1 MKKAKKGL
9 ASAYILAG
17 ALFIAG
23 ALGTL
28 LLLKPK
34 KTDIVQV
41 LRDDQVLYTVYIS
54 GEDDRFL
61 KVEYGDS
68 YNLLEIKDGK
78 IRVSE
83 AGCPD
88 NTCVKMG
95 WLSSSAPIVCLPN
108 HLVIKYVSDYNGRDE
123 VGIDAAAG

>member
-1 MKKAKKGL
+1 MKTKAKKGL
-9 ASAYILAG
+9 VLAYILAG
-17 ALFIAG
+17 VLFLSG

-28 LLLKPK
+28 LLLMPHKM
-34 KTDIVQV
+34 TIVQV
-41 LRDDQVLYTVYIS
+41 LRDDQILYTVYINA
-54 GEDDRFL
+54 EDERFIRID
-61 KVEYGDS
+61 YGDS

-88 NTCVKMG
+88 NTCVKMS

-108 HLVIKYVSDYNGRDE
+108 HLVIKFASDYD
-123 VGIDAAAG
+123 GIDAVVG

>member
-1 MKKAKKGL
+1 ML
-9 ASAYILAG
+9 AYILAG
-17 ALFIAG
+17 VLSLSG

-28 LLLKPK
+28 LLLMPNKMNV
-34 KTDIVQV
+34 VQV
-41 LRDDQVLYTVYIS
+41 LRDDQILYTVYINA
-54 GEDDRFL
+54 EDERFIRID
-61 KVEYGDS
+61 YGDS

-88 NTCVKMG
+88 NTCVKMS

-108 HLVIKYVSDYNGRDE
+108 HLVIKFASDYD
-123 VGIDAAAG
+123 GIDAVVG

>member
-1 MKKAKKGL
+1 MKKRL
-9 ASAYILAG
+9 VTAYILAG
-17 ALFIAG
+17 ALFLSG
-23 ALGTL
+23 ALGTF

-34 KTDIVQV
+34 KMNVVQV
-41 LRDDQVLYTVYIS
+41 LRDDQILYTVYINE
-54 GEDDRFL
+54 EDERFL
-61 KVEYGDS
+61 RIEYGDS

-108 HLVIKYVSDYNGRDE
+108 HLVIKFVSDYD
-123 VGIDAAAG
+123 GIDAAAG

>member
-1 MKKAKKGL
+1 M
-9 ASAYILAG
+9 AYILAG
-17 ALFIAG
+17 VLFLSG

-28 LLLKPK
+28 LLLMPNKMN
-34 KTDIVQV
+34 IVQV
-41 LRDDQVLYTVYIS
+41 LRDDQILYTVYINA
-54 GEDDRFL
+54 EDERFIRID
-61 KVEYGDS
+61 YGDS

-88 NTCVKMG
+88 NTCVKMS

-108 HLVIKYVSDYNGRDE
+108 HLVIKFASDYD
-123 VGIDAAAG
+123 GIDAVVG

>member
-1 MKKAKKGL
+1 ML
-9 ASAYILAG
+9 AYILAG
-17 ALFIAG
+17 VLFLSG

-28 LLLKPK
+28 LLLMPHKMN
-34 KTDIVQV
+34 IVQV
-41 LRDDQVLYTVYIS
+41 LRDDQILYTVYINA
-54 GEDDRFL
+54 EDERFIRID
-61 KVEYGDS
+61 YGDS

-88 NTCVKMG
+88 NTCVKMS

-108 HLVIKYVSDYNGRDE
+108 HLVIKFASDYD
-123 VGIDAAAG
+123 GIDAVVG

>member
-1 MKKAKKGL
+1 ML
-9 ASAYILAG
+9 AYILAG
-17 ALFIAG
+17 VLFLSG

-28 LLLKPK
+28 LLLMPNKMNV
-34 KTDIVQV
+34 VQV
-41 LRDDQVLYTVYIS
+41 LRDDQILYTVYINA
-54 GEDDRFL
+54 EDERFIRID
-61 KVEYGDS
+61 YGDS

-88 NTCVKMG
+88 NTCVKMS

-108 HLVIKYVSDYNGRDE
+108 HLVIKFASDYD
-123 VGIDAAAG
+123 GIDAVVG

>member
-1 MKKAKKGL
+1 M
-9 ASAYILAG
+9 AYILAG
-17 ALFIAG
+17 VLSLSG

-28 LLLKPK
+28 LLLMPNKMNV
-34 KTDIVQV
+34 VQV
-41 LRDDQVLYTVYIS
+41 LRDDQILYTVYINA
-54 GEDDRFL
+54 EDERFIRID
-61 KVEYGDS
+61 YGDS

-88 NTCVKMG
+88 NTCVKMS

-108 HLVIKYVSDYNGRDE
+108 HLVIKFASDYD
-123 VGIDAAAG
+123 GIDAVVG

>member
-1 MKKAKKGL
+1 ML
-9 ASAYILAG
+9 AYILAG
-17 ALFIAG
+17 VLFLSG

-28 LLLKPK
+28 LLLMPNKMN
-34 KTDIVQV
+34 IVQV
-41 LRDDQVLYTVYIS
+41 LRDDQILYTVYINA
-54 GEDDRFL
+54 EDKRFIRID
-61 KVEYGDS
+61 YGDS

-88 NTCVKMG
+88 NTCVKMS

-108 HLVIKYVSDYNGRDE
+108 HLVIKFASDYD
-123 VGIDAAAG
+123 GIDAVVG